1 MSDPRSHLGS
11 LFEPSSCMEWRP
23 NLQQQRKPDDGS
35 GFWSKMSDE
44 QLSLP
49 GGSILDVMKES
60 GYTDPENGT
69 NVPHNGT
76 LGIKWPDSEKAH

>member
-1 MSDPRSHLGS
+1 
-11 LFEPSSCMEWRP
+11 
-23 NLQQQRKPDDGS
+23 
-35 GFWSKMSDE
+35 MSDE

-49 GGSILDVMKES
+49 CGSILDVKKES

-69 NVPHNGT
+69 IVPYNGT